1 LMTRLGIKAEQ
12 GKFAH
17 ATRRNWEATALEKLH
32 GTQTPENST
41 TMRAQGDTHTQENS
55 RRGG

>member
-1 LMTRLGIKAEQ
+1 MTRLGIKAEQ

-32 GTQTPENST
+32 GMQTLENST